1 MSDAYLAGLAGNPPP
16 GNGSTREHAEGLAD
30 LIRIRSDEKRAGDAR
45 TKADA
50 EAARGAQTTQTTQ
63 TWTWEPP
70 PVVTGRGDGQT
81 TTQAGSG
88 SLGMVL
94 AGLAVLAFGIAL
106 ISQMI
111 QTRKAVAQARAELHA
126 SLVQARTTPEG
137 RQVLGAP
144 RPWYDPFKW
153 SKRGHTP
160 DGDFFDAVN
169 PKRIND
175 EQARYLCGSLASIQS
190 LQLVRQGGLPKAEGG
205 EQFIAYLQFSL
216 AARASCIAGV
226 RAG

>member
-1 MSDAYLAGLAGNPPP
+1 MNEAYQAGLAGDPAPANR
-16 GNGSTREHAEGLAD
+16 STPEHERGLAD
-30 LIRIRSDEKRAGDAR
+30 LLRIRRDEKRATDAR
-45 TKADA
+45 TEADA
-50 EAARGAQTTQTTQ
+50 AAARGAQTTQTTP
-63 TWTWEPP
+63 TWTSEPT
-70 PVVTGRGDGQT
+70 PVGTGRGDGQT

-126 SLVQARTTPEG
+126 NLVQARTTPEG

-144 RPWYDPFKW
+144 RPWYDPFKLG
-153 SKRGHTP
+153 KRGHTP
-160 DGDFFDAVN
+160 DGDYFDAVN